1 MWFLRERSGSKITP
15 KFLHE
20 VEGVKLLP
28 QKDTEEFEET
38 VTLERCCGV
47 PISRYSVL
55 DGLTVRRLF
64 VRQVCTTSSI
74 EEMEARA
81 FMNRMD
87 EKKCTVACH
96 QHKGGMRQ
104 GICQELS

>member
-1 MWFLRERSGSKITP
+1 MSSDERICGRSLILWKEVLQMEEMWFLRERSGSKITP

-64 VRQVCTTSSI
+64 VSQVCTASSI
-74 EEMEARA
+74 EEMEARE
-81 FMNRMD
+81 FMESD
-87 EKKCTVACH
+87 
-96 QHKGGMRQ
+96 G
-104 GICQELS
+104 